1 MDLRRIVRG
10 RQTRNREF
18 AAREPLICGAKSG
31 DYRGWNRHTLPFSRV
46 LWVAPGP
53 NPDLAA
59 FDGRLPAD
67 CNAMRHLEARAV
79 KFGDLGG
86 DVRHIVELGGSEKA
100 GLGVHQRYSDDSEGH
115 RQLIRFHLKRFL
127 EKTPHAPIEI
137 LEEAAV
143 ENDANRVAVTPFD
156 RELPAQNEISHARN
170 RFSTGGYARRHKKPA
185 CAQDVKSSGT
195 DEKALKSGYAAEKPQ
210 QAPPASSTP
219 ARKSGCAA
227 PGWRLTLADVG
238 AGPVQFEMPGRRS
251 ADPHS
256 LITPASWEP
265 SPAAVVVV
273 VGINARS
280 TKATAEMGEVM
291 EAVEVGDVMEAAQ
304 TTDSM
309 EATTD
314 VADTAETAVE
324 VADAV
329 EAMEGVTA
337 AMSAAL
343 TPARRRDGRR
353 ESCRDDCGCESSRKR
368 RFSKHGFLSSAG
380 RPPLVMLPLSADATL
395 NVASRTREPTTI
407 WAHCRHLAGALSVW
421 CKQSSGE

>member
-143 ENDANRVAVTPFD
+143 EHDASRVAVTPFD

-195 DEKALKSGYAAEKPQ
+195 DEKALKSGYAAEKPKKRAGVVNVGAQ
-210 QAPPASSTP
+210 
-219 ARKSGCAA
+219 SGCAV

-256 LITPASWEP
+256 LVAPASWEP
-265 SPAAVVVV
+265 SPAAIVVV

-280 TKATAEMGEVM
+280 AKATAEMGEVM

-304 TTDSM
+304 TTDSV
-309 EATTD
+309 EATAE
-314 VADTAETAVE
+314 VADTVETAVG

-329 EAMEGVTA
+329 EAAMEGVTA
-337 AMSAAL
+337 AVPPRAVAMVGARAAATTAAVRVAASAVFRSMDLSPLQAIHPWQYYRCQL
-343 TPARRRDGRR
+343 TR
-353 ESCRDDCGCESSRKR
+353 C
-368 RFSKHGFLSSAG
+368 
-380 RPPLVMLPLSADATL
+380 
-395 NVASRTREPTTI
+395 
-407 WAHCRHLAGALSVW
+407 
-421 CKQSSGE
+421 